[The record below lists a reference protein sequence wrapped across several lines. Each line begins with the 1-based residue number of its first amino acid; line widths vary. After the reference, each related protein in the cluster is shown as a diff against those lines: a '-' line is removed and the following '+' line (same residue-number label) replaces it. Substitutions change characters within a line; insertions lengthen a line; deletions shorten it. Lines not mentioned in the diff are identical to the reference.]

1 MKKALITGI
10 TGQDGSYLAEL
21 LLSKGYEVHGIIR
34 EKYPVDSVNLSIVQ
48 RKVSVYAIDIANY
61 SAIRELISSMKP
73 DEIYH
78 LAAQSN
84 VAASFNDEIG
94 TLDVN
99 INSTH
104 CILSSVK
111 ETSPRSKFYFAAS
124 SEMFGRALSGPQ
136 NEKTPFNP
144 VSPYGISKVTGFYL
158 TRMFREAYGIFACSG
173 ILFNHES
180 PRRGAAFVT
189 RRITQAVARIK
200 SGAQKELTLGNLTIA
215 RDWGF
220 APDYVRAM
228 WLMLQQDVPDDYV
241 IGTGESHT
249 IKEFLTIA
257 FSRAGLDWEQFV
269 KSDSSLFRP
278 IDIITMLADNTKA
291 RTVLK
296 WAPTISFKEL
306 VERMVDADIK
316 NISYNNH
323 QTNERNNS

>member
-34 EKYPVDSVNLSIVQ
+34 EGNSQDLAAGPLHISI
-48 RKVSVYAIDIANY
+48 YTTDITNY
-61 SAIRELISSMKP
+61 LATKDLIGSIKP

-94 TLDVN
+94 TLNTN

-104 CILSSVK
+104 CILSSIK
-111 ETSPRSKFYFAAS
+111 EVSPESKFYFAAS
-124 SEMFGRALSGPQ
+124 SEMFGRALSSPQ
-136 NEKTPFNP
+136 NEATPFNP

-158 TRMFREAYGIFACSG
+158 TRMFREAYGVFACSG

-180 PRRGAAFVT
+180 PRRGSAFVT

-200 SGAQKELTLGNLTIA
+200 SGIQKDLVLGNLAIT

-228 WLMLQQDVPDDYV
+228 WMMLQQHTPDDYV
-241 IGTGESHT
+241 IGTGESHS
-249 IKEFLTIA
+249 IKDFLTIA
-257 FSRAGLDWEQFV
+257 FGRVGLNWEQFV
-269 KSDSSLFRP
+269 RSDPSLFRP
-278 IDIITMLADNTKA
+278 IDISAVLADNKKA
-291 RTVLK
+291 RMILGWV
-296 WAPTISFKEL
+296 PTISFTQL
-306 VERMVDADIK
+306 VELMVDADLK
-316 NISYNNH
+316 NIGYNNPQNH
-323 QTNERNNS
+323 EYDKS